1 MAILVTISALLI
13 VIYLSRPLWLTMAFQ
28 VIDRTMNLAVA
39 WPERPPL
46 NKVDTHH
53 HFVPDFYAQAVQ
65 TAGGDPS
72 GWPTPQWSLESS
84 RNIMKK
90 LGIKTAIL
98 SVTAP
103 GACILNGQASFD
115 LARKLNVESAK
126 IRDQNPGM
134 FGFFANLANVLDTD
148 AALEE
153 IRFALDD
160 LKADGVTLFTRYGAG
175 NTYLGHADLEPIWKE
190 LNRRE
195 CVVFVHPTHPIDTNK
210 VNTRMPQ
217 PVVDYPHETTRTA
230 YDMLLQGTR
239 SKYPACRVILSH
251 AGGTLPY
258 LISRTV
264 TPLKKTRDLAA
275 EARPGTTYDQMLRDF
290 RSFHFDLALSSSS
303 AVLKMM
309 MDLVPHDHI
318 LYGSDFPYAPLPA
331 YPAFLEELE
340 DFDMTPELRDKIS
353 FGNASNPVNI
363 GVNDSL
369 GEDPTLTIDSTQP
382 NCWYSFTRIGM
393 IVS

>member
-1 MAILVTISALLI
+1 MAILVTVSVLLI
-13 VIYLSRPLWLTMAFQ
+13 VIYLSRSLWLTTAFQ
-28 VIDRTMNLAVA
+28 WIDITINLAVA

-46 NKVDTHH
+46 TKIDTHH

-65 TAGGDPS
+65 AAGGDPS
-72 GWPTPQWSLESS
+72 GWSTPRWSLESS
-84 RNIMKK
+84 QNIMKR

-103 GACILNGQASFD
+103 GACILKGQASFD

-134 FGFFANLANVLDTD
+134 FGFFANLANVLDTN

-160 LKADGVTLFTRYGAG
+160 LKADGVTLFTRYGDG
-175 NTYLGHADLEPIWKE
+175 NTYLGHADIEPIWKE
-190 LNRRE
+190 LDRRG
-195 CVVFVHPTHPIDTNK
+195 CVVFVHPTHPVDTTQ
-210 VNTRMPQ
+210 VNARMPQ

-264 TPLKKTRDLAA
+264 TPLKNTQDITE
-275 EARPGTTYDQMLRDF
+275 EAQLGTTYDQMIRDF
-290 RSFHFDLALSSSS
+290 CSFHFDLALSSSP
-303 AVLKMM
+303 AVLQLL
-309 MDLVPHDHI
+309 MDIVPHDHI

-353 FGNASNPVNI
+353 FGNASKLVPRLARLHA
-363 GVNDSL
+363 S
-369 GEDPTLTIDSTQP
+369 
-382 NCWYSFTRIGM
+382 
-393 IVS
+393 